1 MRVDLRCKVCQA
13 KLAVKSEL
21 AGKSVRCP
29 KCANP
34 VRVTVAPVVLPQIG
48 NKAATPMMAVPVNEE
63 PVWAEVLPEDNPD
76 FEVLPDEAPMES
88 VPVPLPPKPKPSRPA
103 IPQTAETAVAEQ
115 ETAEETPRPKKKKK
129 KKNKMAAKAAAS
141 VPTWV
146 WILGGIGAAIT
157 TGGIILGLVLAMR
170 AATPDGDDIPWREYA
185 IIYMISVPISLV
197 ILIASMFIS
206 SALGGGINFGD
217 AKTAIIGA
225 LFLIL
230 IVNAVSMI
238 QLGHFQLGRYLALL
252 VWLVGFMTIFGLDPW
267 EARFLLIINGILNY
281 AVGMALF
288 HYMINHVEHEVDPEE
303 DRPVRTRK
311 REPEHKRNNQERGFP
326 KSDED
331 EEQGYFQPEQW
342 HDRIARWV
350 ASQDRRNTL
359 TAWPG

>member
-1 MRVDLRCKVCQA
+1 
-13 KLAVKSEL
+13 
-21 AGKSVRCP
+21 
-29 KCANP
+29 
-34 VRVTVAPVVLPQIG
+34 
-48 NKAATPMMAVPVNEE
+48 MMAVPVSEE
-63 PVWAEVLPEDNPD
+63 PVWAEVLPEGNAD
-76 FEVLPDEAPMES
+76 FEVLPDEDPVEA
-88 VPVPLPPKPKPSRPA
+88 VPVPPPPKPKPSRPA
-103 IPQTAETAVAEQ
+103 LPSQAETAVAEQ
-115 ETAEETPRPKKKKK
+115 ETTEDSPRPKKKKK
-129 KKNKMAAKAAAS
+129 KKSGSKLAKKEAAS
-141 VPTWV
+141 IPTWIWV
-146 WILGGIGAAIT
+146 VGGIGAAIT

-303 DRPVRTRK
+303 DRPARTRK
-311 REPEHKRNNQERGFP
+311 REPERKKNNQQRGFP

-331 EEQGYFQPEQW
+331 DEQGYLLPERM
-342 HDRIARWV
+342 HDRVAIWV

-359 TAWPG
+359 LHCPG